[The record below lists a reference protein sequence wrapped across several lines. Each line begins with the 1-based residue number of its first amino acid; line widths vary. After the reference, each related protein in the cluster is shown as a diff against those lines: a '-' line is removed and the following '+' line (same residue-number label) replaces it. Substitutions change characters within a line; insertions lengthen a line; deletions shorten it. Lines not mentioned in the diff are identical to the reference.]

1 MLSNFIDFASKYKM
15 VNKKP
20 TYQSDNILPWVFPV
34 ILDCHSAKW
43 SIVASNQTKWVVVLG
58 HRAECYC
65 LLRHVLTVPS
75 LSTSGISICMSRTY
89 QLWLVNKFSFGNT
102 WVALQISAA
111 VNQTVWCEMS
121 VPRCDRIN
129 NSTLI
134 KGRPHCSQSVYRF
147 DDIFNWLNRRLTNS
161 CWSKLH
167 LNYRNCF
174 MSTRQFRTCHSFRVW
189 KAAARE

>member
-1 MLSNFIDFASKYKM
+1 MIQSLIAYPFFIDCRINLWQKVPKVTLSR
-15 VNKKP
+15 
-20 TYQSDNILPWVFPV
+20 S
-34 ILDCHSAKW
+34 
-43 SIVASNQTKWVVVLG
+43 VA

-65 LLRHVLTVPS
+65 LLWHLLTVPS
-75 LSTSGISICMSRTY
+75 LLMSSLSICLSRTY

-111 VNQTVWCEMS
+111 VNQTVWCVMS

-129 NSTLI
+129 KSTLI
-134 KGRPHCSQSVYRF
+134 KGRPYCSQSVYRF
-147 DDIFNWLNRRLTNS
+147 DNIFNWLNRRLTNS

-174 MSTRQFRTCHSFRVW
+174 MSTRRFRTCHL
-189 KAAARE
+189 AAPF